1 VPERRYGA
9 RIRAQRMMEQSPHDL
24 DPTAA
29 DAAADAAQ
37 AARNRALESALARA
51 AAGDSE
57 AWREVVVTI
66 APRVHGLLAS
76 LCRDDELAEEITQSV
91 FCTVAAKLQ
100 TYVESGRF
108 EPWIFRIATNR
119 LRDEMRRR
127 TRHARAVGD
136 EVLDARAVR
145 SSRGSRGGSDELREL
160 LRRAM
165 ERLGE
170 GDREILDLRH
180 IGGLSFKALSDYFE
194 EPIGTLLARHHR
206 ALRKLRAILEEMGV
220 DGLDVGDSADGE
232 EGR

>member
-1 VPERRYGA
+1 MQAIAARERRYGA
-9 RIRAQRMMEQSPHDL
+9 RIRAQRMKEQRQHDL
-24 DPTAA
+24 DPSEA
-29 DAAADAAQ
+29 DAPAGAAQ
-37 AARNRALESALARA
+37 AARSGALEAALARA
-51 AAGDSE
+51 AAGDSD
-57 AWREVVVTI
+57 AWREVVTSI

-76 LCRDDELAEEITQSV
+76 LCRNDELAEEITQSV
-91 FCTVAAKLQ
+91 FCTVAAKLE

-108 EPWIFRIATNR
+108 EAWIFRIATNR

-127 TRHARAVGD
+127 ARQARAVGD

-145 SSRGSRGGSDELREL
+145 GGRGSRGASDEVREL

-165 ERLGE
+165 DRLGE

-220 DGLDVGDSADGE
+220 DGLDVE
-232 EGR
+232 EER

>member
-1 VPERRYGA
+1 MKE
-9 RIRAQRMMEQSPHDL
+9 QRQHDL
-24 DPTAA
+24 DPSEA
-29 DAAADAAQ
+29 DAPADAAQ
-37 AARNRALESALARA
+37 AARSGALEAALARA
-51 AAGDSE
+51 AAGDSD
-57 AWREVVVTI
+57 AWREGVTSI

-76 LCRDDELAEEITQSV
+76 LCRNDELAEEITQSV
-91 FCTVAAKLQ
+91 FCTVAAKLE

-108 EPWIFRIATNR
+108 EAWIFRIATNR

-127 TRHARAVGD
+127 ARQARAVGD

-145 SSRGSRGGSDELREL
+145 GGRGSRGASDEVREL

-165 ERLGE
+165 DRLGE

-206 ALRKLRAILEEMGV
+206 ALRKLRTILEEMGV
-220 DGLDVGDSADGE
+220 DGLDVE
-232 EGR
+232 EER

>member
-1 VPERRYGA
+1 MKE
-9 RIRAQRMMEQSPHDL
+9 QRQHDL
-24 DPTAA
+24 DPSEA
-29 DAAADAAQ
+29 DAPADAAQ
-37 AARNRALESALARA
+37 AARSGALEAALARA
-51 AAGDSE
+51 AAGDSD
-57 AWREVVVTI
+57 AWREVVTSI

-76 LCRDDELAEEITQSV
+76 LCRNDELAEEITQSV
-91 FCTVAAKLQ
+91 FCTVAAKLE

-108 EPWIFRIATNR
+108 EAWIFRIATNR

-127 TRHARAVGD
+127 ARQARAVGD

-145 SSRGSRGGSDELREL
+145 GGRGSRGASDEVREL

-165 ERLGE
+165 DRLGE

-206 ALRKLRAILEEMGV
+206 ALRKLRTILEEMGV
-220 DGLDVGDSADGE
+220 DGLDVE
-232 EGR
+232 EER

>member
-1 VPERRYGA
+1 MPAIAARERRYGA
-9 RIRAQRMMEQSPHDL
+9 RIRAQRMKEQRQHDL
-24 DPTAA
+24 DPSEA
-29 DAAADAAQ
+29 DAPADAAQ
-37 AARNRALESALARA
+37 AARSGALEAALARA
-51 AAGDSE
+51 AAGDSD
-57 AWREVVVTI
+57 AWREVVTSI

-76 LCRDDELAEEITQSV
+76 LCRNDELAEEITQSV
-91 FCTVAAKLQ
+91 FCTVAAKLE

-108 EPWIFRIATNR
+108 EAWIFRIATNR

-127 TRHARAVGD
+127 ARQARAVGD

-145 SSRGSRGGSDELREL
+145 GGRGSRGASDEVREL

-165 ERLGE
+165 DRLGE

-206 ALRKLRAILEEMGV
+206 ALRKLRAILEEVGV
-220 DGLDVGDSADGE
+220 DGLDVE
-232 EGR
+232 EER